1 MKIVATW
8 FRSGRGLAIGILVG
22 ALTLG
27 SAAPHFF
34 RSLSDLPWRGT
45 MLAASGLSLLAALLL
60 WRCVTEGPD
69 RFPAARFDLRM
80 AGAVFHER
88 GPRLACFGYFGHM

>member
-1 MKIVATW
+1 
-8 FRSGRGLAIGILVG
+8 
-22 ALTLG
+22 
-27 SAAPHFF
+27 APHFF

-88 GPRLACFGYFGHM
+88 GPRLACFGYFGHMWELYSMLGGVRPFPRGHPQRARRGTLP